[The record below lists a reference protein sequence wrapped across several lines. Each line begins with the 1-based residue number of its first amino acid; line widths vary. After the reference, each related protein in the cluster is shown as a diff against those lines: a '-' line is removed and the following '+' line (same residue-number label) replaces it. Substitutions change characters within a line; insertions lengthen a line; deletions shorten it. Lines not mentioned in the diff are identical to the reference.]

1 VRVLFI
7 IYLFLP
13 LSFLSQ
19 QKPVFSNF
27 LETSVYL
34 NPSIASQLKSN
45 FFINHKIQWSGFIGA
60 PKVFL
65 AGFQKPIFFNSTN
78 STFSNIGTLFLSEKA
93 GVFNSTTLSVN
104 YSYSFLCNDRLRCSF
119 GTSLNLQQISVD
131 VTTFNPHQSNDPL
144 INKSRTALINPDFS
158 LGLLFSNKNN
168 FFGLSATNVL
178 ENNWKNL
185 VGSQLSKTESSI
197 TLLLGRK
204 FHISNFV
211 FSPTL
216 LLNRYSKNNT
226 LLLLAID
233 LEYNNLLTLGLS
245 LKNDD
250 AIQSRLKVNLSSKI
264 MITYGYEFYYS
275 SNEINPI
282 NSHEFLLT
290 FRSSIVEKL
299 KRSTIISYF

>member
-13 LSFLSQ
+13 LRFLSQ

-34 NPSIASQLKSN
+34 NPAIASPLKSN

-65 AGFQKPIFFNSTN
+65 AGFQKPILLNSTN

-93 GVFNSTTLSVN
+93 GVFNSTTLSIN

-131 VTTFNPHQSNDPL
+131 VTNFNPHQSNDPL
-144 INKSRTALINPDFS
+144 INKSRTALLNPDFS
-158 LGLLFSNKNN
+158 LGLLFSNQNN
-168 FFGLSATNVL
+168 FFGLSANNVL

-204 FHISNFV
+204 FYISSFV

-216 LLNRYSKNNT
+216 LLNRYSKSNT

-233 LEYNNLLTLGLS
+233 LEYNNLLTMGLS

-264 MITYGYEFYYS
+264 MITYGYEFYYL

-299 KRSTIISYF
+299 KRSTIVSYF

>member
-13 LSFLSQ
+13 LRFLSQ

-34 NPSIASQLKSN
+34 NPAIASPLKSN

-65 AGFQKPIFFNSTN
+65 AGFQKPILLNSTN

-93 GVFNSTTLSVN
+93 GVFNSTTFSIN

-131 VTTFNPHQSNDPL
+131 VTNFNPHQSNDPL
-144 INKSRTALINPDFS
+144 INKSRTALLNPDFS
-158 LGLLFSNKNN
+158 LGLLFSNQNN
-168 FFGLSATNVL
+168 FFGLSANNVL

-204 FHISNFV
+204 FYISSFV

-216 LLNRYSKNNT
+216 LLNRYSKSNT

-264 MITYGYEFYYS
+264 MITYGYEFYYL

-299 KRSTIISYF
+299 KRSTIVSYF